1 MAQLVEQFLYI
12 AHCQSLWYNNSMNKK
27 EIKQKAIFLREKG
40 KTYSEIQNILKTKI
54 AKSTLAY
61 WCKNVKLPIGYEKRV
76 RAIIQNHIK
85 KARIKA
91 LTANREKRDRLLK
104 SLEEKSYFLL
114 KKMNKDVLKMLLTIL
129 YACEG
134 SKWRSHRGL
143 MLGNADPQIIKF
155 YIKLLKTCYPE
166 KINDNALRCRIS
178 YRADQNIQK
187 LQKYWSELTQIPLN
201 HFFKTKSDPRT
212 IGKKT
217 RKKDYKGVCVVSCGG
232 TKIQLE
238 LETIAK
244 IIFTKFQ

>member
-104 SLEEKSYFLL
+104 SLEEKSYFLFL
-114 KKMNKDVLKMLLTIL
+114 VLNNHQCPYL
-129 YACEG
+129 
-134 SKWRSHRGL
+134 R
-143 MLGNADPQIIKF
+143 PII
-155 YIKLLKTCYPE
+155 
-166 KINDNALRCRIS
+166 
-178 YRADQNIQK
+178 
-187 LQKYWSELTQIPLN
+187 
-201 HFFKTKSDPRT
+201 
-212 IGKKT
+212 
-217 RKKDYKGVCVVSCGG
+217 
-232 TKIQLE
+232 
-238 LETIAK
+238 
-244 IIFTKFQ
+244 